1 MTHDSHDS
9 HGLDRSRVTASP
21 LWLCLHVPTL
31 PVDVFARAWSA
42 DDAARPFV
50 VASGGHVPR
59 VVGTNA
65 AAASAGIAVGQLVS
79 AALALAPSLAM
90 RDRDAAAE
98 AAALAGI
105 ATTLLGCTP
114 ATSLAPPDAVVADIG
129 PSLRLFGGLR
139 RLVARVLRAVR
150 AQGYAPA
157 LGLAPT
163 AEAALL
169 LARAG
174 RRQPIVDV
182 AALPAALRDL
192 PIGLFDLAPAAADL
206 LRAAG
211 VTTIGALAA
220 LPRAGLARRCGAPTV
235 DALDRALGRRPSAR
249 PFYAPPP
256 SFAARLPLPAPASDT
271 EALGFGVQ
279 RLVQQLSHWL
289 NARGLGVTRLALTLV
304 HEHHMRARGIPS
316 TVATFAL
323 GAPARAVAHLQGV
336 LRERLA
342 RVALP
347 APVETI
353 ELATEETAP
362 LAGRNLGLLPG
373 DEARDVAV
381 PLLERLRARLGDDAV
396 AVLAPRPEHR
406 PELAQ
411 QENAV
416 AARCRP
422 AAAQEDLSASAAA
435 RADEPLPPRPLWLLD
450 AAEPLGPALERK
462 PWILRDGPERI
473 ESGWWDGRD
482 LRRDYFVAETPDGAL
497 MWIYRDHR
505 HGVDDGEWFLH
516 GLYA

>member
-1 MTHDSHDS
+1 MSIPP
-9 HGLDRSRVTASP
+9 P
-21 LWLCLHVPTL
+21 LWLCLRVPTL
-31 PVDVFARAWSA
+31 PVDVFARAWSG
-42 DDAARPFV
+42 DDALRPFV
-50 VASGGHVPR
+50 VASGGHYPR

-65 AAASAGIAVGQLVS
+65 AATEAGIRAGQLIS
-79 AALALAPSLAM
+79 AALALAPGLAM
-90 RDRDAAAE
+90 RDRDIAAE
-98 AAALAGI
+98 SAALADI

-114 ATSLAPPDAVVADIG
+114 STSLAPPDAVVADIG

-139 RLVARVLRAVR
+139 RLVARVVKAVH
-150 AQGYAPA
+150 AQGYAPT

-174 RRQPIVDV
+174 RAEPVLDP
-182 AALPAALRDL
+182 AALPAALHDL
-192 PIGLFDLAPAAADL
+192 GLELFDLPSSAADL

-211 VTTIGALAA
+211 VTTIGAMAA
-220 LPRAGLARRCGAPTV
+220 LPRAGLARRCGAATV
-235 DALDRALGRRPSAR
+235 AALDRALGHRPSAR
-249 PFYAPPP
+249 AFHAPPP
-256 SFAARLPLPAPASDT
+256 CFTGRLPLPAPATDT
-271 EALGFGVQ
+271 EALGFGLN

-289 NARGLGVTRLALTLV
+289 NARGLGVTRLTLTLV
-304 HEHHMRARGIPS
+304 HEHHMRVRGIPD
-316 TVATFAL
+316 TVVPFAL

-336 LRERLA
+336 LRERIA

-347 APVETI
+347 APVETLL
-353 ELATEETAP
+353 LATNETAP

-373 DEARDVAV
+373 DEARDVTV

-396 AVLAPRPEHR
+396 AVLAPRAEHR

-411 QENAV
+411 CEAAV
-416 AARCRP
+416 P
-422 AAAQEDLSASAAA
+422 AAARAPAAVDDLSASAAA
-435 RADEPLPPRPLWLLD
+435 RTNEPLPPRPLWLLEE
-450 AAEPLGPALERK
+450 AEPIGPALERK

-482 LRRDYFVAETPDGAL
+482 LRRDYFVAETPGGAL

-516 GLYA
+516 GVYA

>member
-1 MTHDSHDS
+1 M
-9 HGLDRSRVTASP
+9 
-21 LWLCLHVPTL
+21 
-31 PVDVFARAWSA
+31 
-42 DDAARPFV
+42 
-50 VASGGHVPR
+50 
-59 VVGTNA
+59 
-65 AAASAGIAVGQLVS
+65 
-79 AALALAPSLAM
+79 
-90 RDRDAAAE
+90 
-98 AAALAGI
+98 
-105 ATTLLGCTP
+105 
-114 ATSLAPPDAVVADIG
+114 
-129 PSLRLFGGLR
+129 
-139 RLVARVLRAVR
+139 
-150 AQGYAPA
+150 
-157 LGLAPT
+157 
-163 AEAALL
+163 
-169 LARAG
+169 
-174 RRQPIVDV
+174 
-182 AALPAALRDL
+182 
-192 PIGLFDLAPAAADL
+192 
-206 LRAAG
+206 
-211 VTTIGALAA
+211 
-220 LPRAGLARRCGAPTV
+220 
-235 DALDRALGRRPSAR
+235 
-249 PFYAPPP
+249 
-256 SFAARLPLPAPASDT
+256 
-271 EALGFGVQ
+271 
-279 RLVQQLSHWL
+279 
-289 NARGLGVTRLALTLV
+289 
-304 HEHHMRARGIPS
+304 
-316 TVATFAL
+316 
-323 GAPARAVAHLQGV
+323 

-416 AARCRP
+416 APRSRP
-422 AAAQEDLSASAAA
+422 AAAQDDLSASAAA

-450 AAEPLGPALERK
+450 AAEPIGPALERK